1 MSDLP
6 PLNANA
12 PQTEQAKD
20 AQARYEAVLLAKPNV
35 IGVGVGYKESNGV
48 VSDDLAVV
56 ILVEEKKPLAA
67 LQPEAM
73 IPRELEGLKTD
84 VVEVGYL
91 RAQQSAKERYR
102 PIIPSGI
109 SVGHYKV
116 TAGTLGTV
124 VKDRSTGELFLLSNN
139 HVFANSNDSLV
150 GDAILQPAAM
160 DGGQNP
166 ADVVARLE
174 RYVRLLYL
182 DDTASPTPIIVRP
195 APTQQPPTLPST
207 PGTPS
212 TPVPPGTPFPP
223 PMNTPSPMPLQS
235 CDIVT
240 VLVNL
245 LNALAGLFGSEKR
258 VAQTTAQ
265 ALSAM
270 SAQAAGMPTIMTA
283 RALAAQAENLLD
295 AALARPID
303 AAVFS
308 DDIRNIGLVNQTK
321 AAAIGMRVRKY
332 GRTTEYSEGQIN
344 LLNATVNIAYNTAA
358 GPKTARFVG
367 QVITSG
373 MSQGGDSGSL
383 IVDALENK
391 AVGLLFAGSN
401 LATIFTPIDV
411 VLNTLN
417 VDL

>member
-1 MSDLP
+1 MTDLP
-6 PLNANA
+6 PLNASD
-12 PQTEQAKD
+12 PQAEQAKE
-20 AQARYEAVLLAKPNV
+20 AQARHEAALLIKPNV
-35 IGVGVGYKESNGV
+35 VGVGVGYKESNGI
-48 VSDDLAVV
+48 VSDELTVV
-56 ILVEEKKPLAA
+56 VLVEEKKPLAA

-73 IPRELEGLKTD
+73 IPRELEGLRTD
-84 VVEVGYL
+84 VMEVGYL
-91 RAQQSAKERYR
+91 RAQQSAKDRYR

-109 SVGHYKV
+109 SIGHYKV

-139 HVFANSNDSLV
+139 HVLANSNDALV

-182 DDTASPTPIIVRP
+182 DDAPSPTPVIVRP
-195 APTQQPPTLPST
+195 VPPPPKPPGT
-207 PGTPS
+207 PGTPT
-212 TPVPPGTPFPP
+212 TPPPTNFPP
-223 PMNTPSPMPLQS
+223 PVPAQS
-235 CDIVT
+235 CDLIT

-245 LNALAGLFGSEKR
+245 LNALAGGLGSNKR

-265 ALSAM
+265 ALGAL
-270 SAQAAGMPTIMTA
+270 SAQAAGLPMMTA

-295 AALARPID
+295 AALARPLD
-303 AAVFS
+303 AAIFS
-308 DDIRNIGLVNQTK
+308 DDIRSIGLVNQTRPPG
-321 AAAIGMRVRKY
+321 IGMRVRKY

-367 QVITSG
+367 QVIASG

-383 IVDALENK
+383 IVDALENR

-411 VLNTLN
+411 VLDTLG